1 MIRPGTARFRSSL
14 SDLTLARQGGRR
26 ASLVRAA
33 GVVGPGR
40 LDGMQAGRKLACFC
54 FTLERQESA
63 V

>member
-1 MIRPGTARFRSSL
+1 
-14 SDLTLARQGGRR
+14 
-26 ASLVRAA
+26 
-33 GVVGPGR
+33 VVGPGR